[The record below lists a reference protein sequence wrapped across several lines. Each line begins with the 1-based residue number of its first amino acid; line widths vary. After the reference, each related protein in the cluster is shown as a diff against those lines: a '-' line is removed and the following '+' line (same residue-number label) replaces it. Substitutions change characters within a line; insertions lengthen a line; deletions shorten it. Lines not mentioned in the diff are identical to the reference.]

1 MLLLFQLIADTYQPL
16 ATFYGES
23 SGLVAEVAE
32 VAQNFF
38 CLLREWWQQGGGC
51 AAAAKGH
58 RLIVGLLPLPH
69 HQHQPQQP
77 LLFVSCN
84 AHTHLLKHPFIW
96 TA

>member
-23 SGLVAEVAE
+23 SGLVAEVA
-32 VAQNFF
+32 QNFF
-38 CLLREWWQQGGGC
+38 CLLRGEWWQQGGGC

-69 HQHQPQQP
+69 HQTPQQP
-77 LLFVSCN
+77 LLFVSC
-84 AHTHLLKHPFIW
+84 IW
-96 TA
+96 TAQG

>member
-23 SGLVAEVAE
+23 SGLVAEEAEVAE

-51 AAAAKGH
+51 AAAAAAKGH

-69 HQHQPQQP
+69 HQHPNN
-77 LLFVSCN
+77 LSSLYLAMHIHIF
-84 AHTHLLKHPFIW
+84 
-96 TA
+96 

>member
-38 CLLREWWQQGGGC
+38 CLLREWWQGGGC
-51 AAAAKGH
+51 AAAAAAAKGH

-69 HQHQPQQP
+69 HQHPNN
-77 LLFVSCN
+77 LSSLYLAMHIHIF
-84 AHTHLLKHPFIW
+84 
-96 TA
+96 